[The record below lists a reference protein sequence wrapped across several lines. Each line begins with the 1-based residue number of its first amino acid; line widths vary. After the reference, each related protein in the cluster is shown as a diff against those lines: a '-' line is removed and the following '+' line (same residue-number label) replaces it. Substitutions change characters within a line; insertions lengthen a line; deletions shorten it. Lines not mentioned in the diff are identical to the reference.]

1 MQYVYGPVT
10 SRRLGCSLGV
20 DLTPE
25 RCCSLDCIYCEEA
38 KPTANLCTT
47 RNEYAPT
54 LQVIEQIREAVT
66 PEVDYVT
73 FSGSGEPTLHSGLGI
88 ILASCR
94 DLAPP
99 TAVLTNS
106 SLLNMERVRQ
116 ELNLADLVIPSL
128 DAVSEE
134 AFNKLNRPAP
144 GVSAK
149 RIMQGLESFCGEYT
163 GTVWLEVLLVEGV
176 NDNRQEVQ
184 LIAEFVNKLSV
195 DKVHLNTVSRATT
208 VADCRP
214 VAREKMEQ
222 LVDLFSAPVEI
233 YT

>member
-38 KPTANLCTT
+38 RPTAKLCTK
-47 RNEYAPT
+47 RGEYSPT
-54 LQVIEQIREAVT
+54 LQVIEQIREEVT

-73 FSGSGEPTLHSGLGI
+73 FSGSGEPTLHSGLGT
-88 ILASCR
+88 ILAACK

-106 SLLNMERVRQ
+106 SLLNIARVRQ
-116 ELNLADLVIPSL
+116 ELTMADLVIPSL
-128 DAVSEE
+128 DAVSEATFQE
-134 AFNKLNRPAP
+134 LNRPAP
-144 GVSAK
+144 GLTAES
-149 RIMQGLESFCGEYT
+149 IMHGLKSFCSEYT
-163 GTVWLEVLLVEGV
+163 GTIWLEVLLVEGV
-176 NDNRQEVQ
+176 NDSQQEVQ
-184 LIAEFVNKLSV
+184 AIADFVNKLNIG
-195 DKVHLNTVSRATT
+195 KVQLNTVSRATT
-208 VADCRP
+208 VAGCKP
-214 VAREKMEQ
+214 VAREKMQE
-222 LVDLFSAPVEI
+222 LGKLFTAPVEI